1 MKQLTLLVTLLL
13 IMTFGLV
20 AAKKNSGNAPAKP
33 TPSVAVSCSI
43 CVDGSPITIT
53 VTNFDANTNATMTVL
68 GPYTAVTLIGTDN
81 SGNFSQTYATGLH
94 FPAGSYS
101 VSISQAGGAFAS
113 TTFSIQ

>member
-1 MKQLTLLVTLLL
+1 
-13 IMTFGLV
+13 
-20 AAKKNSGNAPAKP
+20 
-33 TPSVAVSCSI
+33 
-43 CVDGSPITIT
+43 
-53 VTNFDANTNATMTVL
+53 MTVL